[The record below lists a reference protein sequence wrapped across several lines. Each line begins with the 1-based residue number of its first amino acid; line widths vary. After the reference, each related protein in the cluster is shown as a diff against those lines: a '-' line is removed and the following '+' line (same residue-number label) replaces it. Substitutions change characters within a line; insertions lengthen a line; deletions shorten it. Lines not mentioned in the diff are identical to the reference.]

1 MISLGLISGQV
12 YTTKRY
18 KLGERILRQVKKK
31 SEKSTRFI
39 WIKNKQGFPGLIDP
53 RRRKNRKPCS
63 ESEEKLVNLC
73 VGIHLRRQTAEVRRR
88 QTRHTLG

>member
-18 KLGERILRQVKKK
+18 KLGERILRQVKQK

-39 WIKNKQGFPGLIDP
+39 WIKNKQGIRWKVLPTEHPVLEIGKKVVRLIF
-53 RRRKNRKPCS
+53 
-63 ESEEKLVNLC
+63 
-73 VGIHLRRQTAEVRRR
+73 LR
-88 QTRHTLG
+88 